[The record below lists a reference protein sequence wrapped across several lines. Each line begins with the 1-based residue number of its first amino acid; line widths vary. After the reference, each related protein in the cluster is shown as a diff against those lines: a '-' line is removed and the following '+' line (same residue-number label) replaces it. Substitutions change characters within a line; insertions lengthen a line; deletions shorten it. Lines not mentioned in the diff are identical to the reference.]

1 MATKKQ
7 ERTRKLLEDFGKR
20 VVKMSKRNLTDR
32 KKVTG
37 GKLHKSLGFKLKF
50 EKGEPVFDWVGTK
63 YATFVDKGVSGTK
76 RKYNTPYSYTV
87 HQPPS
92 SALDGWV
99 VRKNL
104 APRDSSGR
112 FTGRS
117 VSSVGFRKSITFLI
131 ARKIKSYG
139 IKPTNF
145 FQDAFNSVYKNM
157 PEKFTEAFGED
168 MLNIMETAFKTD

>member
-20 VVKMSKRNLTDR
+20 VVKMARRNLTTNEPYS
-32 KKVTG
+32 KIAS

-50 EKGEPVFDWVGTK
+50 EKGEPVFDWVGMYYGK
-63 YATFVDKGVSGTK
+63 FVNEGRKPGSMPPPDKLVPWIARRGIQGRNKKT
-76 RKYNTPYSYTV
+76 
-87 HQPPS
+87 
-92 SALDGWV
+92 
-99 VRKNL
+99 
-104 APRDSSGR
+104 GR
-112 FTGRS
+112 FIT
-117 VSSVGFRKSITFLI
+117 RKSLSWAI
-131 ARKIKSYG
+131 AINIKKYG

-145 FQDAFNSVYKNM
+145 FTNAFNSVYKNM